1 MNQAKPNLLKPALIG
16 GIAEGVASSVPIL
29 NLANIACC
37 LLVVG
42 GGFLAAFL
50 YMKDAPPAAKAPLG
64 IGLKLGLLAGL
75 FGAVTYALVSIPFAL
90 LAPDLAAAGLPPI
103 DVLDLPPEVASALS
117 SPVTLAIFFSL
128 PGLIIDPFFCGIG
141 GLIGVAIFN
150 KKPPAAESP
159 LDILKTRFAR
169 GEIDTDEYEAR
180 KNELS

>member
-29 NLANIACC
+29 NLANLACC

-64 IGLKLGLLAGL
+64 VGVKLGLLAGL
-75 FGAVTYALVSIPFAL
+75 FGAVTYALVTISLAL
-90 LAPDLAAAGLPPI
+90 LAPGLAAVGQPPFEM
-103 DVLDLPPEVASALS
+103 LDLPPDVASALS
-117 SPVTLAIFFSL
+117 SPVTLAILLSL
-128 PGLIIDPFFCGIG
+128 PGIIIDPLFCGIG
-141 GLIGVAIFN
+141 GLIGVAIFS

-159 LDILKTRFAR
+159 LDILKTRLAR

-180 KNELS
+180 KNDLS